1 MGTVTNPKSR
11 RQRNGRPGTNR
22 PAIQAIILDSITE
35 GVFTINGDFRIT
47 SFNAAAERITGT
59 PRADAVGKPCREI
72 LRASI
77 CEGRCALEQTM
88 RTGKPVIGKQVTILD
103 ARGGRKPLS
112 VTTALLRDD
121 GGRIV
126 GGVET
131 FRDLTMIEQLRKE
144 IERESRFED
153 ILSRSHLMKKLFD
166 ILPDVAESGSTVLL
180 EGQERHGQGAIRPGH
195 RCPGQP
201 TEEALRGRELRRA
214 AGHAAGIRAF
224 RLQGGGIHGRAPRHA
239 GRIARAAGLGTLFL
253 DEIGDVSPALQVRLL
268 RFLQERTYE
277 PLGAM
282 EPVAADVRVIA
293 ATNRH
298 LEDRVREGAFREDLY
313 YRVNVVCLTLPPL
326 RDRMEDIPLLADHF
340 VSRLNRLRGKEI
352 TGLTDAALECLMGYR
367 FPGNVRELENIIE
380 RAFILCRSGAIDR
393 HHLPDGL
400 CGQVRAPGRAAGR
413 PCQGL
418 PQLPRHGGGVPSPR
432 PGEKR
437 RQPPEHRARAGHPQ
451 DHTVPQAE
459 VARDRA
465 FAPGGA
471 ETHPRQAGLSSGIAT
486 PRAGR
491 CAAPRNSF
499 PPKGL
504 APERRFLP
512 AWILLSSDDRPRRPE
527 ARDE

>member
-11 RQRNGRPGTNR
+11 RQRNGSPDDR

-121 GGRIV
+121 DGRIV

-180 EGQERHGQGAIRPGH
+180 EGESGTGKELFARAIHALASRRKKPFVAVNCAALPDTLLESELFGYRAGAF
-195 RCPGQP
+195 
-201 TEEALRGRELRRA
+201 TDARRDT
-214 AGHAAGIRAF
+214 
-224 RLQGGGIHGRAPRHA
+224 P
-239 GRIARAAGLGTLFL
+239 GRIARAAGGTLFL

-400 CGQVRAPGRAAGR
+400 CGQVRAP
-413 PCQGL
+413 
-418 PQLPRHGGGVPSPR
+418 
-432 PGEKR
+432 
-437 RQPPEHRARAGHPQ
+437 
-451 DHTVPQAE
+451 
-459 VARDRA
+459 
-465 FAPGGA
+465 
-471 ETHPRQAGLSSGIAT
+471 
-486 PRAGR
+486 
-491 CAAPRNSF
+491 AAPRADPAKGYRSF
-499 PPKGL
+499 RAMEEAFLRRALERNGGSRLSTARELGIHKTTLYRKLKSLGIERCARGCRN
-504 APERRFLP
+504 APTAGRAE
-512 AWILLSSDDRPRRPE
+512 
-527 ARDE
+527 